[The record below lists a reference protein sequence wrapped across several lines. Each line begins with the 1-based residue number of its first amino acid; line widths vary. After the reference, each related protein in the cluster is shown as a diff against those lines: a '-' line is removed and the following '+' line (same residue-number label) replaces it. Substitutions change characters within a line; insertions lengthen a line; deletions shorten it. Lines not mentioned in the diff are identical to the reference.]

1 MVDLITFIRT
11 ENHPNINDLV
21 NSSAEL
27 YLKPGTLSYGWAAEV
42 DVRWTGAPAVRLD
55 LEFQNRQVTAFFKL
69 ILEPRQAVIELR
81 HIEFEMPSEAPAENT
96 RQLIDAIA
104 DARLKDGR

>member
-1 MVDLITFIRT
+1 M
-11 ENHPNINDLV
+11 
-21 NSSAEL
+21 
-27 YLKPGTLSYGWAAEV
+27 
-42 DVRWTGAPAVRLD
+42 
-55 LEFQNRQVTAFFKL
+55 
-69 ILEPRQAVIELR
+69 